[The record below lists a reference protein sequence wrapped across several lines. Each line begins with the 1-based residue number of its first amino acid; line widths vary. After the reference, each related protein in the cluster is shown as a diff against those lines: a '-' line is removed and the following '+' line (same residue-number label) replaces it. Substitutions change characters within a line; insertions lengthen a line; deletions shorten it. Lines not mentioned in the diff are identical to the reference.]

1 MPDEGPEIKT
11 CVRLSSLC
19 TTIFA
24 IFFFNVSVGTNS
36 NISKKRLAALSIFV
50 ADWHKYAN
58 VCSFLKK
65 RNTQSNTVGLT
76 PKNPED
82 SWQKL
87 RHLIQYFHW
96 CGRYNKEDQ
105 ALCQSAHWLMFYI

>member
-1 MPDEGPEIKT
+1 MATELIALHIDDSLINWYVPDEGPEIKT

-50 ADWHKYAN
+50 AD
-58 VCSFLKK
+58 
-65 RNTQSNTVGLT
+65 
-76 PKNPED
+76 
-82 SWQKL
+82 
-87 RHLIQYFHW
+87 
-96 CGRYNKEDQ
+96 
-105 ALCQSAHWLMFYI
+105 